1 MKSVKL
7 MGAALAAC
15 ALMAGTAFAAPR
27 EAAPTAFDP
36 IAHQRVVE
44 VSEQLRCLVCQN
56 QSIADS
62 NAELAVDLRNQ
73 VIEQVKAGKTNKEI
87 VDYMVERYGD
97 FVLYKPPFKANT
109 VILWARPRRAL
120 PRGPRRVLPQPPPPQ
135 VGRRQDR
142 PSAHRRGKGPRGQA
156 ALGRQGVTDADNLHH
171 HLRRLLPDRDGRRG
185 AAALV
190 RRPQGR

>member
-7 MGAALAAC
+7 KSVKLIGAALAAC

-87 VDYMVERYGD
+87 VDYICL
-97 FVLYKPPFKANT
+97 LYTSPS
-109 VILWARPRRAL
+109 PR
-120 PRGPRRVLPQPPPPQ
+120 
-135 VGRRQDR
+135 
-142 PSAHRRGKGPRGQA
+142 
-156 ALGRQGVTDADNLHH
+156 DA
-171 HLRRLLPDRDGRRG
+171 
-185 AAALV
+185 
-190 RRPQGR
+190 

>member
-1 MKSVKL
+1 MKSDKL

-73 VIEQVKAGKTNKEI
+73 VIEQIKVGRTDKEI
-87 VDYMVERYGD
+87 IDYMVDRNGD
-97 FVLYKPPFKANT
+97 FVL
-109 VILWARPRRAL
+109 
-120 PRGPRRVLPQPPPPQ
+120 
-135 VGRRQDR
+135 
-142 PSAHRRGKGPRGQA
+142 
-156 ALGRQGVTDADNLHH
+156 
-171 HLRRLLPDRDGRRG
+171 
-185 AAALV
+185 
-190 RRPQGR
+190 

>member
-44 VSEQLRCLVCQN
+44 
-56 QSIADS
+56 
-62 NAELAVDLRNQ
+62 LRNQ

-109 VILWARPRRAL
+109 VILWLGPVAL
-120 PRGPRRVLPQPPPPQ
+120 FL
-135 VGRRQDR
+135 VGL
-142 PSAHRRGKGPRGQA
+142 A
-156 ALGRQGVTDADNLHH
+156 AFYLN
-171 HLRRLLPDRDGRRG
+171 LRRRKSAVAKTVRPLTAEEKARADKLLSGDKE
-185 AAALV
+185 
-190 RRPQGR
+190 

>member
-109 VILWARPRRAL
+109 VILWLGPVALFLVGLAAFYLNLRRRKSAVAKTVRPL
-120 PRGPRRVLPQPPPPQ
+120 T
-135 VGRRQDR
+135 
-142 PSAHRRGKGPRGQA
+142 GKGPRGQA

>member
-36 IAHQRVVE
+36 IAHQR
-44 VSEQLRCLVCQN
+44 LVCQN

-109 VILWARPRRAL
+109 VILWLGPVAL
-120 PRGPRRVLPQPPPPQ
+120 FL
-135 VGRRQDR
+135 VGL
-142 PSAHRRGKGPRGQA
+142 A
-156 ALGRQGVTDADNLHH
+156 AFYLN
-171 HLRRLLPDRDGRRG
+171 LRRRKSAVAKTVRPLTAEEKARADKLLSGDKE
-185 AAALV
+185 
-190 RRPQGR
+190 